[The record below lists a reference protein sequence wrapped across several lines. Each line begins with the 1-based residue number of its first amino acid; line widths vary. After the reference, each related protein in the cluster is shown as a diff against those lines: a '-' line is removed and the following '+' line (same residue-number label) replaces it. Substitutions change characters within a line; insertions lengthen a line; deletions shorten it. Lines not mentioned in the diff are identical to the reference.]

1 MDIILDPRYAAIVP
15 VIVAFLGVIKSSG
28 IIPNRFLPLLA
39 LLAGLIIGGFL
50 AKGDIIEWL
59 IIGGGL
65 GASAIGVHSGIKNT
79 LQK

>member
-1 MDIILDPRYAAIVP
+1 MEILLDPRYAAIVP
-15 VIVAFLGVIKSSG
+15 VIVAMLGVIKSAQ

-39 LLAGLIIGGFL
+39 LLAGLIIGGFI
-50 AKGDIIEWL
+50 ANGDVIEWL

-79 LQK
+79 LDK